1 MNALIALVTAI
12 LPSIVKLVQE
22 LYAHQ
27 NPGEPP
33 PTSAEVI
40 AGLASACASSL
51 AVDEEWLAA
60 HPPESVP

>member
-1 MNALIALVTAI
+1 MDAILALVTVL
-12 LPSIVKLVQE
+12 LPSIVKLVQA
-22 LYAHQ
+22 LHSHQ
-27 NPGEPP
+27 NPGELP
-33 PTSAEVI
+33 PTSGEVI